1 MASSQETF
9 NKREKEKKR
18 LKKRLDK
25 QQKLAERKANSP
37 GGGLDNMIAYVD
49 ENGQITDTPPNPA
62 HRKNVN
68 VDTIKIG
75 VAKREVEEANA
86 IHKGRVEFF
95 NSQKGFGFIKELET
109 QEKFFVHV
117 NSLTEEIREN
127 DIVTFETERSF
138 KGMNA
143 VRVKKV
149 LPPPLKDL
157 TSTEAGPV

>member
-9 NKREKEKKR
+9 SKREKEKKR

-37 GGGLDNMIAYVD
+37 GGGLENMTAYVD
-49 ENGQITDTPPNPA
+49 ENGRISDTPPNPLN
-62 HRKNVN
+62 KKKVN
-68 VDTIKIG
+68 PENIQISVQ
-75 VAKREVEEANA
+75 KREIEEANS
-86 IHKGRVEFF
+86 IKKGRVEFF

-109 QEKFFVHV
+109 QEKYFVHI
-117 NSLTEEIREN
+117 NSLEEEVVEG
-127 DIVTFETERSF
+127 DTVMFETERSF

-149 LPPPLKDL
+149 KLQE
-157 TSTEAGPV
+157 STKTT

>member
-9 NKREKEKKR
+9 SKREKEKKR

-25 QQKLAERKANSP
+25 QAKLAERKANSP

-49 ENGQITDTPPNPA
+49 ENGRITDTPPDPSNRTKVNP
-62 HRKNVN
+62 
-68 VDTIKIG
+68 DTIRISIQ
-75 VAKREVEEANA
+75 KREIEEANA
-86 IHKGRVEFF
+86 IRKGRVEFF
-95 NSQKGFGFIKELET
+95 NSSKGFGFIKDVDT

-117 NSLTEEIREN
+117 NSLTEEIREG
-127 DIVTFETERSF
+127 DTVTFEAERSF

-149 LPPPLKDL
+149 
-157 TSTEAGPV
+157 